1 MDAPGGAARPVDRW
15 ARRIGPG
22 SGASGG
28 GAFRGGASFDAVAV
42 HGAVPPPAPRL
53 SLLGTPQ
60 VRRDQAVLPLGP
72 PLQQA
77 MLVMLALSRGASAG
91 SAELIDGMW
100 GHDHPPTAA
109 RALRNYANRLRNLLE
124 PGRGA
129 RVPSRLLH
137 TAGDGYRLEIDPV
150 RVDVVEFEDLVA
162 LADKRRRE
170 RDRTAARAVLDRA
183 LGLWR
188 GAPLAGVPGPFAE
201 RQRARLTDLRADA
214 LAQRAALDIELGD
227 HAAAIDGLTELVAE
241 RPLWERPRALLMRAL
256 HATGRTADALD
267 LYTRT
272 RGLLAEELGTDPGTE
287 IVRTHLEIL
296 RNPVEPARQAPV
308 PAQLPGSVADFTGR
322 AAEVRQVI
330 EILSAV
336 HPTAV
341 RVAAVSG
348 LAGVGKTAL
357 ALHAAHAV
365 RSRFP
370 DGQLYA
376 DLRGTG
382 PDPADPATV
391 LAGFLEALGV
401 TAVPRTLAERA
412 ALYRTTLASRR
423 VLVLLDD
430 ADDLAQVLPLLPG
443 EPACAVLVTGRR
455 VLAGLPGPGALH
467 LPVLTPE
474 EAVSMLARIC
484 GRPATER
491 DPWSARRL
499 VAACGH
505 LPLAVRVA
513 ATRLRSRPAWTLHDL
528 ADRLADPHRRLDWLS
543 LGDVGVAE
551 ALEPSHDR
559 LTAAQARALRLL
571 AVPDTADFGVPAA
584 AAILDLPEC
593 RAEELCESLADAALL
608 ETGRAGRYRL
618 HDLVRLFA
626 RAKSAGRAD
635 AAERDA
641 ALARLVAH
649 QTAVAAEA
657 RRLLTPGDSL
667 PGRFSGGTPSP
678 VPLGSAAA
686 ARAWLAAE
694 RPGLFA
700 VIRQAG
706 SEAAVRLLLLLSDAV
721 HLPMP
726 YQEEAAEV
734 ARLMLVND
742 LDEPT
747 RTRARALLGGP
758 LLTGFQAAEN

>member
-1 MDAPGGAARPVDRW
+1 MDAPGEAAGPVDRW
-15 ARRIGPG
+15 ARRIGAGPG
-22 SGASGG
+22 GPLDAAAAG
-28 GAFRGGASFDAVAV
+28 GAMSPAA
-42 HGAVPPPAPRL
+42 PPAAPRL
-53 SLLGTPQ
+53 SLLGPPE
-60 VRRDQAVLPLGP
+60 VWRDRAVLPLGP

-77 MLVMLALSRGASAG
+77 MLVVLALSRGASAG

-100 GHDHPPTAA
+100 GRDHPPTAA

-137 TAGDGYRLEIDPV
+137 TAGDGYRLELEPV

-170 RDRTAARAVLDRA
+170 RDGAAARAVLDRA

-214 LAQRAALDIELGD
+214 LAQRSALDIELGD
-227 HAAAIDGLTELVAE
+227 HACAIDGLTELVAE

-296 RNPVEPARQAPV
+296 RNPAEPARPAPAPV

-330 EILSAV
+330 EILSAGN
-336 HPTAV
+336 PTAV

-382 PDPADPATV
+382 TDPADPGTV

-401 TAVPRTLAERA
+401 TAVPRALEERA

-443 EPACAVLVTGRR
+443 EPGCAVLVTGRR

-467 LPVLTPE
+467 LPVLTPD

-491 DPWSARRL
+491 DPRSARRL

-513 ATRLRSRPAWTLHDL
+513 ATRLRSRPAWTLRDL
-528 ADRLADPHRRLDWLS
+528 ADRLAAGHRRLDWLS

-559 LTAAQARALRLL
+559 LTAAQARGLRLL
-571 AVPDTADFGVPAA
+571 AVPDTADFGLPAA
-584 AAILDLPEC
+584 AALLDLPEC

-626 RAKSAGRAD
+626 RAKLAGRPDA

-641 ALARLVAH
+641 ALARLVGH

-657 RRLLTPGDSL
+657 RRLLSPGDAL
-667 PGRFSGGTPSP
+667 PGRFSGGTASP

-721 HLPMP
+721 HLPGP

-734 ARLMLVND
+734 ARLMLVDD

-747 RTRARALLGGP
+747 RLRARALLGGP
-758 LLTGFQAAEN
+758 LLTSFQTAEN